1 MRERENKKRFHVY
14 DDALQQEKNIIDKT
28 GQRWYISRYSADG
41 SAFPTA
47 FDELDHHHIQAASHA
62 KWPRDRCRLLSRWP
76 RWFVLSPPPTFV
88 ALLYYSF
95 WKKKKYFTFFFYYS
109 WSGNNQPTN
118 QKGDGWYSS
127 PGQCVTWSY
136 HLSPYIYMY
145 PPVCR
150 LVLSLS
156 ALGLTLFCFIC
167 RIVSYFILLLRKKDI
182 PSPHSMRNIY
192 LGYYTTQHKKYK
204 NTICSRSFSQKLS
217 LSSI

>member
-1 MRERENKKRFHVY
+1 MAAWSLQIAIEMA
-14 DDALQQEKNIIDKT
+14 ALICSI
-28 GQRWYISRYSADG
+28 
-41 SAFPTA
+41 
-47 FDELDHHHIQAASHA
+47 AASNICGSLILFFLE
-62 KWPRDRCRLLSRWP
+62 KI
-76 RWFVLSPPPTFV
+76 
-88 ALLYYSF
+88 
-95 WKKKKYFTFFFYYS
+95 KYFTFFFYYS

-118 QKGDGWYSS
+118 KKRDGWYSS

-150 LVLSLS
+150 LSLSL
-156 ALGLTLFCFIC
+156 GIRFDTFLFYLPYSFILF
-167 RIVSYFILLLRKKDI
+167 YFIITQKRYSISTLYAQ
-182 PSPHSMRNIY
+182 HIY